1 MTEENSNRNSSSQ
14 DESESTGDTMSE
26 DDAIRGILKSAGVVY
41 TGLFLNMAIAFVAQ
55 RFAAVHLSIGGFGSL
70 LSGTALLDIGAV
82 IAGLGLSSG
91 LTRYLPR
98 IDKGA
103 KQSLVVYTFI
113 FVLPISVTISVPVV
127 LFADRIAMVVFSD
140 PNITVSLQI
149 FATTIPFAAVLNLAI
164 GGIRGQKVSRF
175 RVYIK
180 DILHPSVRFGLI
192 MIAVVIGADQAGFA
206 AGYAIPY
213 IVGAFISIALLWR
226 VLPSEVGTSLQRD
239 ILSDVVRYSLP
250 FTITG
255 LASFVYRSID
265 IFLILYL
272 IDSRAVGMYGVAYA
286 FSQMI
291 GTFSTA
297 FSYLSTPV
305 SSQLENDDRVD
316 EAVAVQETI
325 ARWIIIATIAALV
338 PMVLFAS
345 EYLQLIYRPA
355 YGEAGLVLVILAIG
369 FAVKNVLQTHGPI
382 LEALGKSK
390 LSAFNTTTAAIV
402 NLAVNLTLI
411 PVYGIT
417 GAAVATTFSFVVLSI
432 LPTIEVWYFTGV
444 TSLSRRVLAPV
455 FVAIPLSIVGFPVFQ
470 MVPGTLV
477 WVLTASASFAIIYMI
492 AIVVVLGFTQEDVMI
507 VRSIEDK
514 YGIPLGPLD
523 TVLRRYS

>member
-41 TGLFLNMAIAFVAQ
+41 AGLFLNMAIAFVAQ
-55 RFAAVHLSIGGFGSL
+55 RFAAVHLSISGFGSL

-103 KQSLVVYTFI
+103 KRSLVVYTFI

-127 LFADRIAMVVFSD
+127 LFADHIAMVVFSD

-149 FATTIPFAAVLNLAI
+149 FAATIPFAAVLNLAI

-192 MIAVVIGADQAGFA
+192 MIAVVIGADQVGFA

-325 ARWIIIATIAALV
+325 ARWIIIASCPLC
-338 PMVLFAS
+338 
-345 EYLQLIYRPA
+345 
-355 YGEAGLVLVILAIG
+355 
-369 FAVKNVLQTHGPI
+369 
-382 LEALGKSK
+382 
-390 LSAFNTTTAAIV
+390 LSD
-402 NLAVNLTLI
+402 
-411 PVYGIT
+411 
-417 GAAVATTFSFVVLSI
+417 AVADI
-432 LPTIEVWYFTGV
+432 
-444 TSLSRRVLAPV
+444 
-455 FVAIPLSIVGFPVFQ
+455 
-470 MVPGTLV
+470 
-477 WVLTASASFAIIYMI
+477 
-492 AIVVVLGFTQEDVMI
+492 
-507 VRSIEDK
+507 
-514 YGIPLGPLD
+514 
-523 TVLRRYS
+523 